1 MATPPLADTTDPGAE
16 RRRSQRV
23 LLVIPLEVAWT
34 SASGVRVLEHAET
47 EIVNAHGALL
57 RMKAKL
63 PRGAQ
68 VELNRPTTHE
78 KVQARVVFLGQEG
91 TDGLW
96 RAGVEF
102 TEPNVTFWGVTL
114 PPERGAKK

>member
-1 MATPPLADTTDPGAE
+1 MATPPLANAATPGAE

-47 EIVNAHGALL
+47 EIVNAHGALM

-63 PRGAQ
+63 PRGTQ
-68 VELNRPTTHE
+68 VELSRPKTQE
-78 KVQARVVFLGQEG
+78 KVPARVVFIGQEG
-91 TDGLW
+91 SDGLW

-102 TEPNVTFWGVTL
+102 PAPNEKFWGVTM
-114 PPERGAKK
+114 PPARDAKK